1 MNRKLSPLNIK
12 VTILSLS
19 HPPNLQSLAIIYFWY
34 QRSSLLSPQKRYN
47 ILATITNRE
56 SLRLIKEESF
66 QTKKRER
73 EKKGRQGERE
83 KKEGLNWKKREMFK
97 KFATCHLV
105 GDDLYNYFN
114 ETMKRNDRN
123 VTDIFM
129 KHFPFLLKTQ
139 TVPLIMG

>member
-34 QRSSLLSPQKRYN
+34 QRSSLPSPQKRYN

-73 EKKGRQGERE
+73 EKKGRQERGKR
-83 KKEGLNWKKREMFK
+83 KKGWMERRGKCLRNLPLVIWLEMTYTIILTRLWKEM
-97 KFATCHLV
+97 T
-105 GDDLYNYFN
+105 
-114 ETMKRNDRN
+114 EM
-123 VTDIFM
+123 
-129 KHFPFLLKTQ
+129 LLIY
-139 TVPLIMG
+139 LWNISLFY

>member
-73 EKKGRQGERE
+73 EKKGRQERGKR
-83 KKEGLNWKKREMFK
+83 KKGWMERRGKCLRNLPLVIWLEMTYTIILTRLWKEM
-97 KFATCHLV
+97 T
-105 GDDLYNYFN
+105 
-114 ETMKRNDRN
+114 EM
-123 VTDIFM
+123 
-129 KHFPFLLKTQ
+129 LLIY
-139 TVPLIMG
+139 LWNISLFY